1 MLLKNS
7 WAILGNL
14 PAPAARD
21 RREYFGELQLN
32 IRISPASVPA
42 RRQKYSPDFPFYR
55 SFAGNPN
62 SDWLLRNAQ
71 VFSGA
76 PNPRRLRAVWGGRCG
91 GRTAERKAPNSLDSI
106 ACRTLRM
113 VSRQ

>member
-14 PAPAARD
+14 PPPAAGD
-21 RREYFGELQLN
+21 SREYLGELQPN
-32 IRISPASVPA
+32 IRISPASVPT
-42 RRQKYSPDFPFYR
+42 RRQKYSSDFPFYR

-62 SDWLLRNAQ
+62 SDWLIRNDQ

-76 PNPRRLRAVWGGRCG
+76 PKPRRLCAVWDGRCG
-91 GRTAERKAPNSLDSI
+91 GRTAERKAPNSPDTI